1 MTDYACSLFLVL
13 ATLFVAVVYRARVA
27 MTSTRTFERIERA
40 GSSPLL
46 GKGPMLAL
54 YWALQP
60 VGRAC
65 IALGISANQ
74 ISWLSLVGGIGAAGA
89 LCLGH
94 FGIAAALSV
103 VASIADALDGIVAR
117 GTGTAS
123 DAGETL
129 DATVDRYVEFLFLAG
144 LGIYYREHVAAL
156 ALVLLALLG
165 SIMVS
170 YGTAKAEALHVEA
183 PRGAMRR
190 AERAVYLTSGVAFAP
205 IVGFWLARS
214 SIAVWWAEAAPVLGA
229 LVIVGLVANVSAV
242 RRLVAVAAA
251 VRAREPVRLEA
262 VEKDASDEAALEP
275 MEVTR
280 SATR

>member
-13 ATLFVAVVYRARVA
+13 ATLFLAVVYRARVA
-27 MTSTRTFERIERA
+27 MTSTRTYERIERA

-60 VGRAC
+60 VARAC
-65 IALGISANQ
+65 IALGVTANQ
-74 ISWLSLVGGIGAAGA
+74 ISWLSLVGGIGAGAA
-89 LCLGH
+89 LCVGH
-94 FGIAAALSV
+94 FGVAAALSV
-103 VASIADALDGIVAR
+103 VASVADALDGIVAR
-117 GTGTAS
+117 ETGTAS

-129 DATVDRYVEFLFLAG
+129 DATVDRYVEFFFLAG
-144 LGIYYREHVAAL
+144 LGVFYRGQVFAL
-156 ALVLLALLG
+156 GLVLLALLG

-170 YGTAKAEALHVEA
+170 YGTAKAEALQVEP

-190 AERAVYLTSGVAFAP
+190 AERAVYLTAGVAFAP
-205 IVGFWLARS
+205 IAGFWLARYGV
-214 SIAVWWAEAAPVLGA
+214 AVWWGEAAPVLLS
-229 LVIVGLVANVSAV
+229 LVIVGVVANVSAV

-251 VRAREPVRLEA
+251 ARARTPTQP
-262 VEKDASDEAALEP
+262 EAAEKAPGEGSLEP

-280 SATR
+280 SAMR

>member
-13 ATLFVAVVYRARVA
+13 ATLFVAVAYRARVA

-60 VGRAC
+60 VARAC
-65 IALGISANQ
+65 IALGVTANQ
-74 ISWLSLVGGIGAAGA
+74 ISWLSLVGGIAAAAA
-89 LCLGH
+89 LCAGH
-94 FGIAAALSV
+94 FGVAAAFSV

-117 GTGTAS
+117 ETGTAS

-144 LGIYYREHVAAL
+144 LGVYYREHVYAL
-156 ALVLLALLG
+156 GLVLLALLG

-170 YGTAKAEALHVEA
+170 YGTAKAEALHVEP

-190 AERAVYLTSGVAFAP
+190 AERAVYLTAGVAFAP
-205 IVGFWLARS
+205 IAGFWLARYG
-214 SIAVWWAEAAPVLGA
+214 VNEWWASAASVLLA
-229 LVIVGLVANVSAV
+229 LAIVGLVANVSAV

-251 VRAREPVRLEA
+251 ARARAPGPVET
-262 VEKDASDEAALEP
+262 VEKADGDASLEP

-280 SATR
+280 SAMR